1 MVFKNAA
8 YWQLVILYLALAC
21 SYASGDQSVKT
32 GPYEIHYTAF
42 SSMLVPADTASTLGI
57 TRAENRILINV
68 SVRKGD
74 EPAAVE
80 VQGHALTVLNQTQPL
95 TFTQITEQTAIY
107 YLAELINHERDWLRF
122 KINIQFHSDHPPY
135 ALEFSRQY
143 Y

>member
-1 MVFKNAA
+1 
-8 YWQLVILYLALAC
+8 
-21 SYASGDQSVKT
+21 
-32 GPYEIHYTAF
+32 
-42 SSMLVPADTASTLGI
+42 MLVPADTASTLGI

-74 EPAAVE
+74 DPAAVE
-80 VQGHALTVLNQTQPL
+80 VRGHALTVLNQTQPL

-122 KINIQFHSDHPPY
+122 KINIHFPSDHPPY

>member
-1 MVFKNAA
+1 
-8 YWQLVILYLALAC
+8 
-21 SYASGDQSVKT
+21 
-32 GPYEIHYTAF
+32 
-42 SSMLVPADTASTLGI
+42 MLVPADTASPLGI

-68 SVRKGD
+68 SVRKDD

-95 TFTQITEQTAIY
+95 TFTEITEQTAIY